1 MENAS
6 RALSIA
12 GGVLVSLL
20 VISLFV
26 FGFSRLS
33 SYKKIQSQVETTE
46 QIAEFN
52 KQFEAYNSKVVTG
65 YKMVTLA
72 HMAQDINTRYAEDD
86 GFQKIKIFFYMK
98 NPNGTPPGAGNARNR
113 GYDLVNDYINIYD
126 NLASE
131 ANGIEQQRIFKELY
145 FECRNVDYS
154 NSGRV
159 CEMTFYEITKQ

>member
-72 HMAQDINTRYAEDD
+72 HMAQDINTRYAEDN
-86 GFQKIKIFFYMK
+86 GFKKIEIYISLQNK
-98 NPNGTPPGAGNARNR
+98 NGSLPGSVHSNKNS
-113 GYDLVNDYINIYD
+113 YNLLEYINTYD
-126 NLASE
+126 TLSSD
-131 ANGIEQQRIFKELY
+131 GQREFKELY
-145 FECRNVDYS
+145 FQCDRVDYDTKS
-154 NSGRV
+154 ARV
-159 CEMTFYEITKQ
+159 YKMTFSEITKITNK

>member
-72 HMAQDINTRYAEDD
+72 HMAQDINTRYSGEN
-86 GFQKIKIFFYMK
+86 GFRKIEIQASLENSSGSFPGFSTSKKNKEGKYNLIDYM
-98 NPNGTPPGAGNARNR
+98 
-113 GYDLVNDYINIYD
+113 DIYD
-126 NLASE
+126 TLSSE
-131 ANGIEQQRIFKELY
+131 KQREFKQLY
-145 FECRNVDYS
+145 FQCDNVDYDT
-154 NSGRV
+154 NSARV
-159 CEMTFYEITKQ
+159 WRMTFSQITKKE